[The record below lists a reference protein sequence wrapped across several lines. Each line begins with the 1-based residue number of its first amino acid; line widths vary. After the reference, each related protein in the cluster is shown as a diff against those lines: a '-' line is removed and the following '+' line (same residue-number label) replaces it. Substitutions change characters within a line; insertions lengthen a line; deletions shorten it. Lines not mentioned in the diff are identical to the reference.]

1 VARTKSLPLKEKEC
15 RERRRIC
22 FGVLAIPFGAGTSRF
37 PQQSSG
43 LAELQRLSHNGLLV
57 MAKAATEGNGGG
69 HEHGGSDNAL
79 QTLHGLLSF
88 G

>member
-1 VARTKSLPLKEKEC
+1 M
-15 RERRRIC
+15 I
-22 FGVLAIPFGAGTSRF
+22 LAM
-37 PQQSSG
+37 
-43 LAELQRLSHNGLLV
+43 LAELQRLNHNGLFV
-57 MAKAATEGNGGG
+57 MAEAATERNRGG

>member
-1 VARTKSLPLKEKEC
+1 MASPKKEGMPETPPHLL
-15 RERRRIC
+15 RR
-22 FGVLAIPFGAGTSRF
+22 FGIHYPTWTGKPSGF
-37 PQQSSG
+37 PRNQD

-57 MAKAATEGNGGG
+57 MAKTATERNGGG